1 MNHIQTNEIDLEINT
16 KYDDLEE
23 EKSIVKPTII
33 EDTLEIDFKQEARDS
48 FRDSMTKRK
57 IRQKTFEL

>member
-1 MNHIQTNEIDLEINT
+1 LEINT